1 MIKRKL
7 NETDITYKII
17 AVGKEL
23 NIPPGEEV
31 TVYVEGKQYQAKMHN
46 KTKGR
51 IDRMGAF
58 YAENSFAVGDEL
70 ELKYEQDFFANW
82 NIYISRTADTSN
94 VNFESLKK
102 NYCESNDSTA
112 SKNSFVIE
120 AGQYKGSDFVSFSIP
135 DGVMH
140 IGRDAFAFCKNLK
153 EIIIP
158 DSVVCIDEAAFWCC
172 SSLET
177 VQLPE
182 SLRYLG
188 TSAFGNC
195 TSLQKINIPRQITV
209 IPPGCFNECTSLKE
223 VEISSNVRVI
233 MDYAF
238 KNCVSL
244 SSFSLYC
251 HESLSAIF
259 SGAFSGCGNFVFET
273 IDQKVMIGDCGYS
286 AVDARSVMID
296 KEAFNWGQLTIRTF
310 QGTAGAKLAQ
320 KYGIKVEY
328 VKDCR

>member
-1 MIKRKL
+1 MIRRKL

-17 AVGKEL
+17 AAGKEL
-23 NIPPGEEV
+23 NIPLGENV
-31 TVYVEGKQYQAKMHN
+31 TVHFEGKQYPAKMHN

-82 NIYISRTADTSN
+82 NTYISRTADTSN

-102 NYCESNDSTA
+102 TYGENNDSTA
-112 SKNSFVIE
+112 SQNSLAIK
-120 AGQYKGSDFVSFSIP
+120 AGQYKGSDFVSFTIP

-140 IGRDAFAFCKNLK
+140 IGRDAFAYCKNLK

-158 DSVVCIDEAAFWCC
+158 NSVVCIDEAAFWCC

-188 TSAFGNC
+188 ASAFGNC
-195 TSLQKINIPRQITV
+195 TCLQKINIPRQITV
-209 IPPGCFNECTSLKE
+209 IPLGCFSECTSLKE
-223 VEISSNVRVI
+223 VEISSNMRVI
-233 MDYAF
+233 MDSAF

-251 HESLSAIF
+251 HEGLRAIF
-259 SGAFSGCGNFVFET
+259 RGAFSGCGDFVFET

-286 AVDARSVMID
+286 AVGASSIIVD

-320 KYGIKVEY
+320 KYGLKVEY
-328 VKDCR
+328 VKDYR